1 MPRGIANP
9 KPAPAPASP
18 EDPAPMI
25 FIEPA
30 FDGSI
35 RINAY
40 GLGTGSI
47 IDALRRVLIHLEAQQ
62 SGVQI
67 IALDVPA
74 RAAATGRRG
83 AVPELAAKPG
93 RNGSRPSTRPVY
105 SHADLDADSED

>member
-30 FDGSI
+30 FDDSI

-40 GLGTGSI
+40 GLGAGSI
-47 IDALRRVLIHLEAQQ
+47 IDALRRVLIHLVAQQ

-74 RAAATGRRG
+74 RADALEHVGDNLEYLAIMDATE
-83 AVPELAAKPG
+83 PYTEPYTE
-93 RNGSRPSTRPVY
+93 PTPC
-105 SHADLDADSED
+105 DS